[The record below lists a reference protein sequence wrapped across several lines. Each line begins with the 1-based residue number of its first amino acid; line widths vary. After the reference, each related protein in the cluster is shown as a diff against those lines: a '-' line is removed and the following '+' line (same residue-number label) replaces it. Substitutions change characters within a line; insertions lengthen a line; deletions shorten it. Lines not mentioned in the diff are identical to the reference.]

1 MEQPDSPATARDIH
15 DLAASLPHTELVH
28 GPSGNPVYQV
38 GRKSFVY
45 FRTPRKDACDP
56 MTGEPYRDVVI
67 LWVDGEDAKQALVQ
81 DPGSP
86 FFTTGHFDGH
96 PSVLL
101 RLSRVGELSRRE
113 LAELI
118 EDAWL
123 SRASARRGRLYLEG
137 SGRIADWG

>member
-1 MEQPDSPATARDIH
+1 MEHPDAPATERDIH
-15 DLAASLPHTELVH
+15 SLAAALPHTELVH

-56 MTGEPYRDVVI
+56 TTGEPYRDVVI
-67 LWVDGEDAKQALVQ
+67 FWVDGEDAKQSLVQ
-81 DPGSP
+81 DPGTP

-101 RLSRVGELSRRE
+101 RLSRLGELSRRE
-113 LAELI
+113 LAELV

-123 SRASARRGRLYLEG
+123 SRASARRAKQYLG
-137 SGRIADWG
+137 GPDQITG